1 MVEIRRGYGD
11 GDAPRGERLPWL
23 EPVED
28 EYEPEPNGGTGLAVI
43 GLALL
48 VLIGLGIGGFMLY
61 RHWSASRA
69 DLGQIIRAPETPYK
83 VRPTD
88 PGGLKIDPTGA
99 VAEHTGTGG
108 DIDAPLDLAA
118 LPEKPITGPGS
129 EAGSAT
135 AIEPRAVLAAP
146 PIAPGKTPLPT
157 MGNPAPLPAAPVA
170 AKPAPLPPK
179 PARIVAPVEEAAPAP
194 SGGGGT
200 IQLGA
205 LNSEAKAKQVW
216 KSMSGRFS
224 SLAPLTMSITP
235 VKVGDVTLYRL
246 RASGG
251 DARSLCAKLQIA
263 GEVCTVVSR

>member
-1 MVEIRRGYGD
+1 MVEIRRGY

-28 EYEPEPNGGTGLAVI
+28 EYEPEPNGGAGLAVI

-48 VLIGLGIGGFMLY
+48 VLIGLGIGGYMLY
-61 RHWSASRA
+61 RHWTASRA
-69 DLGQIIRAPETPYK
+69 DIGQIIRAPETPYK
-83 VRPTD
+83 VRPAD
-88 PGGLKIDPTGA
+88 PGGLVVDPTGQ

-108 DIDAPLDLAA
+108 DIDAPLDLGA

-129 EAGSAT
+129 EAGASAP
-135 AIEPRAVLAAP
+135 ISPRAVLAAP
-146 PIAPGKTPLPT
+146 PLAPGKMPP
-157 MGNPAPLPAAPVA
+157 PAAIVH
-170 AKPAPLPPK
+170 APLPPA
-179 PARIVAPVEEAAPAP
+179 PVAPKPVPASEKAGAEPAP
-194 SGGGGT
+194 PAPTGSGI

-216 KSMSGRFS
+216 KAMAGRFAF
-224 SLAPLTMSITP
+224 LKPLTMSVTP
-235 VKVGDVTLYRL
+235 VKVGDNTLYRL

-251 DARSLCAKLQIA
+251 DARSLCARLQIA

>member
-1 MVEIRRGYGD
+1 MVEIRRGFGD
-11 GDAPRGERLPWL
+11 DSPRGERLPWL

-28 EYEPEPNGGTGLAVI
+28 EYEPEPGGGSGLALI

-48 VLIGLGIGGFMLY
+48 VLVGLGIGGFMLY
-61 RHWSASRA
+61 RHWTASRA

-129 EAGSAT
+129 EAGSSVP
-135 AIEPRAVLAAP
+135 ISPRAVLAP
-146 PIAPGKTPLPT
+146 PPLAPGKIPPPAAA
-157 MGNPAPLPAAPVA
+157 PAPQPVKPAPVAPKPVPAA
-170 AKPAPLPPK
+170 AKPAEP
-179 PARIVAPVEEAAPAP
+179 APVA
-194 SGGGGT
+194 SGGSGT

-224 SLAPLTMSITP
+224 FLGPLTMSITP
-235 VKVGDVTLYRL
+235 VQVGETTLYRL

-251 DARSLCAKLQIA
+251 DAHNLCAKLQIA